1 MNKTEC
7 KKYLRKA
14 FNNIKKQN
22 KSITIENLEIEMR
35 KQINKDAETYVD
47 CSKIALNNLLNSAN
61 DINTKDLIE
70 QIDVVTQI
78 YDERQ
83 LIIQASKL

>member
-22 KSITIENLEIEMR
+22 KSITIENLEREMNKIIE
-35 KQINKDAETYVD
+35 IDSNIFCVSCNTVVNYISY
-47 CSKIALNNLLNSAN
+47 CSIKSIS
-61 DINTKDLIE
+61 
-70 QIDVVTQI
+70 
-78 YDERQ
+78 
-83 LIIQASKL
+83 

>member
-22 KSITIENLEIEMR
+22 KSITIENLEREMNKIIE
-35 KQINKDAETYVD
+35 IDSNIYIDY
-47 CSKIALNNLLNSAN
+47 SKIALKNLLVAPNEITVQSL
-61 DINTKDLIE
+61 TE
-70 QIDVVTQI
+70 QIDIIQKI
-78 YDERQ
+78 YTERQ
-83 LIIQASKL
+83 IILEANK

>member
-22 KSITIENLEIEMR
+22 KTITIENLEREMNKIIE
-35 KQINKDAETYVD
+35 IDSNIYTDY
-47 CSKIALNNLLNSAN
+47 SKIALKNLLAAPNEITAQSL
-61 DINTKDLIE
+61 TE
-70 QIDVVTQI
+70 QIDIIQKI
-78 YDERQ
+78 YTERQ
-83 LIIQASKL
+83 IILEANK

>member
-22 KSITIENLEIEMR
+22 KSITIENLEREMNKIIE
-35 KQINKDAETYVD
+35 IDSNIYIDY
-47 CSKIALNNLLNSAN
+47 SKIALKNLLAAPNEITAQSL
-61 DINTKDLIE
+61 TE
-70 QIDVVTQI
+70 QIDIIQKI
-78 YDERQ
+78 YTERQ
-83 LIIQASKL
+83 IILEANK

>member
-22 KSITIENLEIEMR
+22 KTITIENLEREMNKIIE
-35 KQINKDAETYVD
+35 IDSNIYIDY
-47 CSKIALNNLLNSAN
+47 SKIALKNLLAAPNEITAQN
-61 DINTKDLIE
+61 LTE
-70 QIDVVTQI
+70 QIDIIQKI
-78 YDERQ
+78 YTERQ
-83 LIIQASKL
+83 IILKANK

>member
-22 KSITIENLEIEMR
+22 KTITIENLEREMNKIIE
-35 KQINKDAETYVD
+35 IDSNIYIDY
-47 CSKIALNNLLNSAN
+47 SKIALKNLLAAPNEITAQSL
-61 DINTKDLIE
+61 TE
-70 QIDVVTQI
+70 QIDIIQKI
-78 YDERQ
+78 YTERQ
-83 LIIQASKL
+83 IILEANK

>member
-22 KSITIENLEIEMR
+22 KTITIENLEREMNKIIE
-35 KQINKDAETYVD
+35 IDSNIYIDY
-47 CSKIALNNLLNSAN
+47 SKIALKNLLAAPNEITAQN
-61 DINTKDLIE
+61 LTE
-70 QIDVVTQI
+70 QIDIIQKI
-78 YDERQ
+78 YTERQ
-83 LIIQASKL
+83 IILEANK

>member
-22 KSITIENLEIEMR
+22 KSITIENLEREMNKIIE
-35 KQINKDAETYVD
+35 IDSNIYIDY
-47 CSKIALNNLLNSAN
+47 SKIALKNLLAAPNEITAQN
-61 DINTKDLIE
+61 LTE
-70 QIDVVTQI
+70 QIDIIQKI
-78 YDERQ
+78 YTERQ
-83 LIIQASKL
+83 IILEANK

>member
-22 KSITIENLEIEMR
+22 KSITIENLEREMNKIIE
-35 KQINKDAETYVD
+35 IDSNIYIDY
-47 CSKIALNNLLNSAN
+47 SKIALKNLLAAPNEITAQSL
-61 DINTKDLIE
+61 TE
-70 QIDVVTQI
+70 QID
-78 YDERQ
+78 
-83 LIIQASKL
+83 IIQKIYSAPKKSS

>member
-22 KSITIENLEIEMR
+22 KSITIENLENEMR
-35 KQINKDAETYVD
+35 KQINKESENYID

-61 DINTKDLIE
+61 DIKVADLIG
-70 QIDVVTQI
+70 QVDIVTQI

>member
-22 KSITIENLEIEMR
+22 KSITIENLEREMNKIIE
-35 KQINKDAETYVD
+35 IDSNIYIDY
-47 CSKIALNNLLNSAN
+47 SKIALKNLLAAPNEITVQSL
-61 DINTKDLIE
+61 TE
-70 QIDVVTQI
+70 QIDIIQKI
-78 YDERQ
+78 YTERQ
-83 LIIQASKL
+83 IILEANK